1 MVTTMATSMGDKFEQ
16 LSDLLLPTVLR
27 LTTRANK
34 VYVSSATAT
43 LKACIKAA
51 GLTTLI
57 PTLLEGLK
65 NPSKSMRIASI
76 EAILLIVEKNGPHRL
91 QNSVTLIEKAILDG
105 VQDPTHEVRDTA
117 KTLFENYKVGFNDSL
132 LR

>member
-1 MVTTMATSMGDKFEQ
+1 MATSMGDKFEQ
-16 LSDLLLPTVLR
+16 LSDLVLPTVLR

-43 LKACIKAA
+43 LKACIKSA
-51 GLTTLI
+51 GLTSFL

-76 EAILLIVEKNGPHRL
+76 ESILLIVEKNGPHRL
-91 QNSVTLIEKAILDG
+91 QGSVAFIEKAILDG
-105 VQDPTHEVRDTA
+105 VLDPTHEVRDTA
-117 KTLFENYKVGFNDSL
+117 KTLFETYKVGFGDSL
-132 LR
+132 PK

>member
-1 MVTTMATSMGDKFEQ
+1 MATSMGERFEQ

-34 VYVSSATAT
+34 VYVSSATST

-51 GLTTLI
+51 GLISLI
-57 PTLLEGLK
+57 PTLLEGLQ

-91 QNSVTLIEKAILDG
+91 QGSVALIEKAIKDG
-105 VQDPTHEVRDTA
+105 VLDPTHEVRDCA
-117 KTLFENYKVGFNDSL
+117 KTLFENYKVGFGESL
-132 LR
+132 AR